1 MPPIERIHHLLEKRA
16 AHAPGAIAL
25 ADTGT
30 GALTYAQLVE
40 ASHQAADS
48 LRKAGLTPGQRLLIV
63 AENCNALPV
72 LLMAASR
79 CDAWA
84 IPVNARL
91 SAAEI
96 NRIRD
101 HATPAL
107 TVFTHEVSPA
117 ADTHADAATAQ
128 PVSLGGFNLRMA
140 RYEGAVAEPVCSQAR
155 EQVAVL
161 LYTTGTTGDPKGVM
175 LTHANLI
182 YGGIESARHR
192 GITAGDH
199 LYAVLPLTHVFGLA
213 SALMAVIAAGATTE
227 LVARFDPEQTLDAL
241 KTRVSIFPAVPQLH
255 ALLMAHARE
264 QGIDRLQT
272 ARLKYISSGGAP
284 LDLAWK
290 QKVEAFF
297 GLQMCNGYGLTE
309 TTAGVA
315 ATRPG
320 SPRADTS
327 VGPPLDGIEFRVNE
341 PNREGIGEL
350 AVRGPAVMKGYYRNP
365 EETAKVLS
373 PDGWFAT
380 GDLGFIDDAG
390 NVHVTGRKK
399 ELIIR
404 SGFNVYPLEVE
415 AALNQHPDVVHAA
428 VIGVPRDGNEEIVA
442 FVHPATGASLTPDI
456 LKAHLK
462 DRLAAYKHPTR
473 WVFSQH
479 LPAAPS
485 GKILK
490 AKLAEVF
497 AKEIDEIRGSA

>member
-1 MPPIERIHHLLEKRA
+1 MRA
-16 AHAPGAIAL
+16 A
-25 ADTGT
+25 
-30 GALTYAQLVE
+30 
-40 ASHQAADS
+40 
-48 LRKAGLTPGQRLLIV
+48 GLEPGQRLLIV

-72 LLMAASR
+72 LLMAASH

-91 SAAEI
+91 SSAEI
-96 NRIRD
+96 SRIRN

-117 ADTHADAATAQ
+117 ADAHADATGAE
-128 PVSLGGFNLRMA
+128 PVTLGGFSLRMA
-140 RYEGAVAEPVCSQAR
+140 RHDGAVAEPVYHEAQ

-175 LTHANLI
+175 LTHSNLI
-182 YGGIESARHR
+182 YGGTESARHR

-213 SALMAVIAAGATTE
+213 SALMAVIAAGAATE
-227 LVARFDPEQTLDAL
+227 LVARFDPERTLEAL

-264 QGIDRLQT
+264 HGIDRLQT

-284 LDLAWK
+284 LDLEWK
-290 QKVEAFF
+290 NKAEAFF

-320 SPRADTS
+320 APRTDTS
-327 VGPPLDGIEFRVNE
+327 VGPPLEQIEFRVSE
-341 PNREGIGEL
+341 PNGDGIGEL
-350 AVRGPAVMKGYYRNP
+350 VVRGPAIMKGYYRNP

-373 PDGWFAT
+373 ADGWFAT
-380 GDLGFIDDAG
+380 GDLGFIDKAG
-390 NVHVTGRKK
+390 NIHVTGRKK

-428 VIGVPRDGNEEIVA
+428 VIGVTRDGNEEIVA
-442 FVHPATGASLTPDI
+442 FVHPATGASLTPDS
-456 LKAHLK
+456 LKIHLK
-462 DRLAAYKHPTR
+462 DRLAPYKHPTR

-490 AKLAEVF
+490 AKLGQVF
-497 AKEIDEIRGSA
+497 AKEIGAIKES

>member
-1 MPPIERIHHLLEKRA
+1 MPSIERIHHLLEKQA

-25 ADTGT
+25 ADTGG
-30 GALTYAQLVE
+30 GAISYADLLHR
-40 ASHQAADS
+40 SRQAADT
-48 LRKAGLTPGQRLLIV
+48 LRGVGLAPGQRLLIV
-63 AENCNALPV
+63 AENCNALAV

-91 SAAEI
+91 SATEI
-96 NRIRD
+96 SRIRG
-101 HATPAL
+101 HASPAI
-107 TVFTHEVSPA
+107 TVFTHQVSPA
-117 ADTHADAATAQ
+117 ADAHADAAGAE
-128 PVSLGGFNLRMA
+128 PVTLGGFNLRMA
-140 RYEGAVAEPVCSQAR
+140 RHEGMLAEPVYGEAR
-155 EQVAVL
+155 QQVAVL

-182 YGGIESARHR
+182 YGGTESARHR

-227 LVARFDPEQTLDAL
+227 LVARFDPQQTLDAL

-264 QGIDRLQT
+264 HGIDRLQT
-272 ARLKYISSGGAP
+272 ARLRYISSGGAP

-290 QKVEAFF
+290 QKVESFF

-320 SPRADTS
+320 SPREDTS
-327 VGPPLDGIEFRVNE
+327 VGPPLDGIGFRVDE
-341 PNREGIGEL
+341 PNGDGIGEL

-373 PDGWFAT
+373 PGGWFAT
-380 GDLGFIDDAG
+380 GDLGFIDTAG

-404 SGFNVYPLEVE
+404 SGFNVSPLEVE
-415 AALNQHPDVVHAA
+415 AALNQHTDVVHAA
-428 VIGVPRDGNEEIVA
+428 VMGVPRDGNEEIVA
-442 FVHPATGASLTPDI
+442 FVHPATGATLTGEQ

-490 AKLAEVF
+490 ARLATVF
-497 AKEIDEIRGSA
+497 AKEIDAIRTG